1 MNAGK
6 RGFTLVE
13 LMIVVVI
20 LGILSTVAIPK
31 IGQRIRGSA
40 EGDTKGSLS
49 ILRSALLIYFADN
62 IGVDVSSFSALVP
75 KYIASIPTA
84 KIGAYHNNSDTVINV
99 KTYGTSLDA
108 GGWYYVTGTGD
119 LYVNCT
125 HADTKGVII
134 TNW

>member
-13 LMIVVVI
+13 VMIIVVI
-20 LGILSTVAIPK
+20 LGILSGVAIPK

-40 EGDTKGSLS
+40 ESETKGSLS

-62 IGVDVSSFSALVP
+62 IGVDVSSFSALIP

-84 KIGAYHNNSDTVINV
+84 KLGTYHNNSDSVINV
-99 KTYGTSLDA
+99 NTYGTSLDN
-108 GGWYYVTGTGD
+108 GGWYYVTSTGD

-125 HADTKGVII
+125 HADTKDVII
-134 TNW
+134 ANW